1 MRLTLFALRNLAR
14 NKRRT
19 GAMVAVVAL
28 GTTALLL
35 AGGYAAATFTGL
47 REQTIRNGLGHL
59 QVGGPGFTEEE
70 PRLLTS
76 GIADVDGLRQAITA
90 DPRVKAVAARID
102 FTGLASNGDR
112 SVAVLGRGVEPE
124 HEYTRAN
131 FTPRMIAGRPVA
143 AGMAHEA
150 IAAAGLARSLG
161 LKVGDRMTLLSATV
175 DGAINGVDTEIV
187 GIYTT
192 GVRELDERSLV
203 VRVDTAQLLLNT
215 TRVSKLVVLLT
226 AAADTEPV
234 RNALLARLNRDRTAS
249 ARVEIRAWSDLASFY
264 HQVRGLY
271 SGIFGFLGVIIAG
284 LVILSA
290 GNAMTMTVMERVREI
305 GTLRALGTGR
315 IRIMGMFVVEGLGL
329 GIVGGWLGLTLAA
342 VLATVLSNAGIVM
355 PPPPTFTTGFP
366 LQIDVVG
373 SLYWTVLVVMVTTVG
388 IAAVLPAARAARLH
402 IIDALG
408 HV

>member
-19 GAMVAVVAL
+19 GAMVAVIGL

-47 REQTIRNGLGHL
+47 RDQTIRNGLGHL
-59 QVGGPGFTEEE
+59 QIGGPGFTEEQAR
-70 PRLLTS
+70 PLAS
-76 GIADVDGLRQAITA
+76 GLADVDALRHTVAA
-90 DPRVKAVAARID
+90 DSRVKAVASRVD
-102 FTGLASNGDR
+102 FTGLASRGDH

-124 HEYTRAN
+124 HEYARAG
-131 FTPRMIAGRPVA
+131 FAPRMLSGRPVA
-143 AGMAHEA
+143 EGASHEA
-150 IAAAGLARSLG
+150 IAAAGLARSLS
-161 LKVGDRMTLLSATV
+161 LKVGDRLTLLSATV
-175 DGAINGVDTEIV
+175 DGAINGLDTEIV

-192 GVRELDERSLV
+192 GVRELDERSVV
-203 VRVDTAQLLLNT
+203 VRVDTAQALLNT
-215 TRVSKLVVLLT
+215 DRVSKLVVLLNS
-226 AAADTEPV
+226 AADTEPV
-234 RNALLARLNRDRTAS
+234 RDALLARLNSPEAAS
-249 ARVEIRAWSDLASFY
+249 SPFEIRTWSELATFY

-271 SGIFGFLGVIIAG
+271 SGIFGFLGLIITG

-315 IRIMGMFVVEGLGL
+315 LRILSMFIAEGLGL
-329 GIVGGWLGLTLAA
+329 GLIGGGLGLALAATLA
-342 VLATVLSNAGIVM
+342 TTLSGAGIVM
-355 PPPPTFTTGFP
+355 PPPPTFTSGIP
-366 LQIDVVG
+366 LQIAVVG
-373 SLYWTVLVVMVTTVG
+373 SLYWTVLAVMVATVG

-402 IIDALG
+402 IIEALG